1 MKRIPISLTIA
12 LLAAA
17 GAPGGYSQDRQA
29 LPEGFVY
36 LDEAIPG
43 IVIELKY
50 TTDDN
55 FVGQPIDG
63 YEHGHAILSEPAAAA
78 LAEVQAALQPFGLG
92 LKVFD
97 AYRPQRAVDH
107 FVRWAGDLE
116 DQRTKPDFYPDVAK
130 EDLFEE
136 GYIAA
141 RSGHSRGSTVDLTV
155 VYRDEA
161 GTVHELDMGSGYD
174 FFGPISWPDSPRCYG
189 PAARQPCAA
198 AQCDDSPRI
207 QPLSPGV
214 VALHPLGRA
223 VSGYLLR
230 FSDLRALLL
239 SCAIYEAAGKIQ
251 RPPAIRENPSR

>member
-1 MKRIPISLTIA
+1 MCQHLPSAIIQFLSIRCVMKRSPISLTIA

-17 GAPGGYSQDRQA
+17 SAPGGYAQDRHA

-50 TTDDN
+50 TSDDN

-107 FVRWAGDLE
+107 FVRWAGDLD

-136 GYIAA
+136 GYIAE
-141 RSGHSRGSTVDLTV
+141 RSGHSRGSTVDLTI
-155 VYRDEA
+155 VYRDDAE
-161 GTVHELDMGSGYD
+161 TTRELDMGSSYD
-174 FFGPISWPDSPRCYG
+174 FFGPISWPDSS
-189 PAARQPCAA
+189 AVT
-198 AQCDDSPRI
+198 AQ
-207 QPLSPGV
+207 Q
-214 VALHPLGRA
+214 RA
-223 VSGYLLR
+223 N
-230 FSDLRALLL
+230 RALLQNVMVTHGFNHYAQEWWHFTL
-239 SCAIYEAAGKIQ
+239 EGEPY
-251 RPPAIRENPSR
+251 PDTYFDFPN

>member
-1 MKRIPISLTIA
+1 MKRTAISLTIT
-12 LLAAA
+12 LLAAV
-17 GAPGGYSQDRQA
+17 GAQEGYAQDRHA

-63 YEHGHAILSEPAAAA
+63 YEHGYAILSEPAAAA
-78 LAEVQAALQPFGLG
+78 LAEVQAKLEPFGLG

-107 FVRWAGDLE
+107 FVRWAGDLD

-136 GYIAA
+136 GYIAEQ
-141 RSGHSRGSTVDLTV
+141 SGHSRGSTVDLTI

-161 GTVHELDMGSGYD
+161 GTTRELDMGSSYD
-174 FFGPISWPDSPRCYG
+174 FFGPISWPDS
-189 PAARQPCAA
+189 AAITARQRANRTLLQNVMVTQGFNYY
-198 AQCDDSPRI
+198 AQEWWHFTLEGEPYPDTYFDFP
-207 QPLSPGV
+207 
-214 VALHPLGRA
+214 
-223 VSGYLLR
+223 
-230 FSDLRALLL
+230 
-239 SCAIYEAAGKIQ
+239 
-251 RPPAIRENPSR
+251 N

>member
-174 FFGPISWPDSPRCYG
+174 FFGPISWPDSP
-189 PAARQPCAA
+189 AVTARQ
-198 AQCDDSPRI
+198 
-207 QPLSPGV
+207 
-214 VALHPLGRA
+214 RA
-223 VSGYLLR
+223 N
-230 FSDLRALLL
+230 RALLHNAMIAHGFNHYPQEWWHFTL
-239 SCAIYEAAGKIQ
+239 SDEPYPDTYFDFPI
-251 RPPAIRENPSR
+251 

>member
-1 MKRIPISLTIA
+1 MIA

-50 TTDDN
+50 TIDDN

-63 YEHGHAILSEPAAAA
+63 YEHGHAILSEPAAAP

-174 FFGPISWPDSPRCYG
+174 FFGPISWPDSP
-189 PAARQPCAA
+189 AVTARQ
-198 AQCDDSPRI
+198 
-207 QPLSPGV
+207 
-214 VALHPLGRA
+214 RA
-223 VSGYLLR
+223 N
-230 FSDLRALLL
+230 RALLHNAMTAHGFNHYPQEWWHFTL
-239 SCAIYEAAGKIQ
+239 SDEPY
-251 RPPAIRENPSR
+251 PDTYFDFPN